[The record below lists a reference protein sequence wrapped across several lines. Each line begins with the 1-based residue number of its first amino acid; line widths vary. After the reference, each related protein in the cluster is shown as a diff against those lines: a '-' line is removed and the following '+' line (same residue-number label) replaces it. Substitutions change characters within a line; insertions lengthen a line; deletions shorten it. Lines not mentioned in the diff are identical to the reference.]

1 MDTTTTKVTEGG
13 RIVIPA
19 QMRKALGL
27 EVGDEV
33 TLRLGRNELKII
45 SRAEAVRRA
54 QTLVR
59 KRVPKGRSLVAE
71 LRENRR
77 REAVD
82 E

>member
-19 QMRKALGL
+19 QMRRALGL

-33 TLRLGRNELKII
+33 TLRLERNELKII

-54 QTLVR
+54 QALVR

-71 LRENRR
+71 LREDRR